1 MSEHEGERREGRYAF
16 VLTRRLE
23 PAALAGRAG
32 LRGAPLEVVEH
43 DGLQAVVC
51 SVDLEEFGEEALRR
65 NLEDLTWLEEVARAH
80 DDVVHEA
87 ARHGTVAPLR
97 LVTIYSDDDSVRRH
111 LGEHAEELTA
121 ALDRVEGRSEWSV
134 KVFAAASDAEPAPA
148 TTGAVAST
156 GAEEKPGA
164 AYLRRKRDQAER
176 RRASSEQ
183 AAAAARALDE
193 RLAAASVAARRLA
206 PQDPRLT
213 GRSEPMVLNAAY
225 LVPDQE
231 ADGFNGVVAGLRA
244 EHPGVTVEV
253 AGPWPPYS
261 FATLE
266 QP

>member
-1 MSEHEGERREGRYAF
+1 
-16 VLTRRLE
+16 
-23 PAALAGRAG
+23 
-32 LRGAPLEVVEH
+32 
-43 DGLQAVVC
+43 
-51 SVDLEEFGEEALRR
+51 
-65 NLEDLTWLEEVARAH
+65 
-80 DDVVHEA
+80 
-87 ARHGTVAPLR
+87 VAPLR

-111 LGEHAEELTA
+111 LGEHAAELTA
-121 ALDRVEGRSEWSV
+121 ALDRVEGRGEWSV

-183 AAAAARALDE
+183 AAAAARAVDE

-231 ADGFNGVVAGLRA
+231 ADGFNGVVAELRA

>member
-1 MSEHEGERREGRYAF
+1 MSEHGGERREGRYAF
-16 VLTRRLE
+16 VLTRQLD
-23 PAALAGRAG
+23 PAALAGRVG
-32 LRGAPLEVVEH
+32 LRDAPLEVVEH

-51 SVDLEEFGEEALRR
+51 TVDLEEFGEEALRR
-65 NLEDLTWLEEVARAH
+65 NLEDLGWLEEVARAH
-80 DDVVHEA
+80 DQVVHEV

-97 LVTIYSDDDSVRRH
+97 LVTIYSDDESVRRH
-111 LGEHAEELTA
+111 LDDLAEELTA

-134 KVFAAASDAEPAPA
+134 KVFATAAAKEPEPASA
-148 TTGAVAST
+148 TSSAS
-156 GAEEKPGA
+156 AERPGA
-164 AYLRRKRDQAER
+164 AYLRRKRDQADR

-183 AAAAARALDE
+183 AAEAARIVDE
-193 RLAAASVAARRLA
+193 RLATASVAARRLP

-225 LVPDQE
+225 LVPDTE
-231 ADGFNGVVAGLRA
+231 ASAFSGVVDSLRA
-244 EHPGVTVEV
+244 ENPAVTVEL